1 MIPKIGKPL
10 VPESRP
16 IDNDQ
21 LARGTPSRKR
31 SYFIRNLAMSERVA
45 ALSKKGSPMHPVV
58 DVVKPKDDERRTLL
72 GLELR
77 ESSLEDLP

>member
-1 MIPKIGKPL
+1 
-10 VPESRP
+10 
-16 IDNDQ
+16 
-21 LARGTPSRKR
+21 
-31 SYFIRNLAMSERVA
+31 MSERVA

-58 DVVKPKDDERRTLL
+58 DVVEPKDDERRTLL